1 MKQELGDPQ
10 YRHLGSA
17 GSRPRLGVLATHAIQ
32 YQAPLYQELHRR
44 GVVDLEV
51 AFLSQRGARPYGDP
65 GFGVSVAWDIDL
77 LGGYRWTLL
86 EHESLG
92 HKARWPFAM
101 TRWLRQ
107 QDIVVL
113 HGHADPPMLL
123 AAMAC
128 RALRVPYMPRGD
140 SRPQTA
146 AIGLRRLARHAL
158 ASFCVKGAAGA
169 LVVGQLNAAFYD
181 CYGSIPH
188 FWAPHSVDN
197 ERFRAISEAAR
208 RTRAGRLASLG
219 LDPQRPTAIFCG
231 KLTARKRPLD
241 AVRAIER
248 CAGEI
253 NLLVLGDGPLSAE
266 VRQFEAR
273 LPIRCLGFI
282 NQADLPGWY
291 ACGEVLVLPS
301 EKEPWGLVVNEAMA
315 CGLVPVVSDA
325 VGCAPDLVAGVGE
338 IVPAGNIDEL
348 AGALVKATHDACDR
362 REKIRRILEH
372 YTVTETARGFEQAA
386 LALRR

>member
-1 MKQELGDPQ
+1 MKQVLGDSQ
-10 YRHLGSA
+10 YRHLRSA

-65 GFGVSVAWDIDL
+65 GFGVSVAWNIDL

-92 HKARWPFAM
+92 HKARWPFAV

-123 AAMAC
+123 AATAC
-128 RALRVPYMPRGD
+128 RALQVPYMPRGD

-169 LVVGQLNAAFYD
+169 LVVGQCQRGFLRVLRQHSALL
-181 CYGSIPH
+181 GS
-188 FWAPHSVDN
+188 
-197 ERFRAISEAAR
+197 
-208 RTRAGRLASLG
+208 
-219 LDPQRPTAIFCG
+219 PQRGQRTVPG
-231 KLTARKRPLD
+231 HLRS
-241 AVRAIER
+241 
-248 CAGEI
+248 GEAHAS
-253 NLLVLGDGPLSAE
+253 G
-266 VRQFEAR
+266 
-273 LPIRCLGFI
+273 
-282 NQADLPGWY
+282 
-291 ACGEVLVLPS
+291 
-301 EKEPWGLVVNEAMA
+301 
-315 CGLVPVVSDA
+315 
-325 VGCAPDLVAGVGE
+325 AP
-338 IVPAGNIDEL
+338 
-348 AGALVKATHDACDR
+348 
-362 REKIRRILEH
+362 RI
-372 YTVTETARGFEQAA
+372 AWS
-386 LALRR
+386 